1 MSLPSK
7 QQAIL
12 DYVRTNGNITTAV
25 ANQMLKAFYYHNHE
39 KYISEI
45 LGRMV
50 KNGSLNRVKNGLYEL
65 GSGKKSDYVVTNQ
78 PNLF

>member
-12 DYVRTNGNITTAV
+12 DYVRQNGQITTKI
-25 ANQMLKAFYYHNHE
+25 ANQMLEHFYYHNHE
-39 KYISEI
+39 KYVSEI

-65 GSGKKSDYVVTNQ
+65 GSGKKSNYVINNQ
-78 PNLF
+78 GGLF